1 MDRRIRPPYTHVMS
15 DGNGHG
21 GPTNADILAA
31 IKGLGQHLGKL
42 EARLENVETAIL
54 TTRQQVRL
62 VRDEIEV
69 RLARFALDLREDAAL
84 IAREAAVGARTAAFQ
99 ESDSVRG
106 EVDELRRRLEALEGS
121 TR

>member
-1 MDRRIRPPYTHVMS
+1 MS